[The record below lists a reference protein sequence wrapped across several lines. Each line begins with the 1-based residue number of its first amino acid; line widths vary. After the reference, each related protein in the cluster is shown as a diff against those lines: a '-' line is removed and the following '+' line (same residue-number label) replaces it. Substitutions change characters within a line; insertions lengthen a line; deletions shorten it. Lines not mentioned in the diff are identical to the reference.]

1 MALGRNEVKAKLE
14 EFTKD
19 FGDLVVDTLQSQDV
33 AELEAFLAF
42 LVGLEAT
49 AHNAGEAA
57 ADRLRK
63 LRIAKKWECPN

>member
-1 MALGRNEVKAKLE
+1 MALGRNEVKAKLG

-19 FGDLVVDTLQSQDV
+19 FGDLVVDTLQSQDL
-33 AELEAFLAF
+33 AELEAFLSF

-63 LRIAKKWECPN
+63 LRIAKKWESPN